1 MIGTLRFHLR
11 KDRVNKKGVAPIELF
26 YSIAGARQYVKS
38 GLFIKPYNWDPDSY
52 RGIYRDKKTAS
63 KLFPEIP
70 WKEFMTNVEIEDLNH
85 ELNKIEAVIIEIEKS
100 FKNDVITSATVIDR
114 YKQGALPKL
123 EKPNANIK
131 ENVFDFIENYI
142 ELHEHTRAK
151 GSMQVYKSLKTHLEN
166 FEAKRGHKITFK
178 EIDYNFFAEFRNFL
192 LTGDHVRLYKKKNS
206 NEFGK
211 PMPYKLNDTTIAKQ
225 LSTLKTFLGYAK
237 NQGIDMEDKYK
248 SFSVKRHNLGITAL
262 TKDEL
267 QQMIDVDLSAK
278 PNLDRV
284 RDIFIFGCMT
294 GLRVSDLTQ
303 LRRAHIKGNLIDMTV
318 KKTKSKAGIPLAPK
332 ALEILEKYSE
342 DERPLPIISSQK
354 INKYIKVVGE
364 LAGINT
370 PEEKI
375 TYYGSKQVSEIKPKY
390 EFLTIHVARK
400 TFASVA
406 INKGMSTS
414 IVKAIGGWK
423 TEKAFARYVEVTQ
436 DAKEAAVNN
445 IFDF

>member
-1 MIGTLRFHLR
+1 MIGSLRFHLR
-11 KDRVNKKGVAPIELF
+11 KDRVNKKGEAPIEIF

-38 GLFIKPYNWDPDSY
+38 GLYVKPHNWDSDNY
-52 RGIYRDKKTAS
+52 RGIYLDKKTAK
-63 KLFPEIP
+63 KLYHEID
-70 WKEFMTNVEIEDLNH
+70 WKEFLTNVEIEDLNH
-85 ELNKIEAVIIEIEKS
+85 ELNKIEAAFIEIEKS
-100 FKNDVITSATVIDR
+100 FKNDTITSVMVIEK
-114 YKQGALPKL
+114 YKQGNLPKL
-123 EKPNANIK
+123 EKPNSNIK
-131 ENVFDFIENYI
+131 ENVFDFIDNYI
-142 ELHEHTRAK
+142 RLHENTRAK
-151 GSMQVYKSLKTHLEN
+151 GSMQVYKSLRTHLEN
-166 FEAKRGHKITFK
+166 FEATRAQKITFK

-192 LTGDHVRLYKKKNS
+192 LVGDHVRYYKKKNS

-237 NQGIDMEDKYK
+237 NQGIDMEEKYK
-248 SFSVKRHNLGITAL
+248 SFSIKRHNLDITAL

-267 QQMIDVDLSAK
+267 QQIIDVDLSDR
-278 PNLDRV
+278 PNLDRI
-284 RDIFIFGCMT
+284 RDIFVFGCMT

-303 LRRAHIKGNLIDMTV
+303 LRRAHIKGNIIDLTV
-318 KKTKSKAGIPLAPK
+318 KKTKSKAGIPLAQK
-332 ALEILEKYSE
+332 ALEILEKYSD
-342 DERPLPIISSQK
+342 DEKPLPIISSQK
-354 INKYIKVVGE
+354 INKYIKVVGK

-436 DAKEAAVNN
+436 DAKEKAVNN